1 MEHAV
6 QTIRGGHGDP
16 CGVPPKA
23 AYRQMVFSPL
33 GKGSKAGTDGMS
45 AKTAARPPNPEA
57 GYTEVIVD
65 FDAAHG
71 AGTAAT
77 GRQVSAETITTIRE
91 LLKNFDAKPPK
102 QKKQK
107 LLGAFF
113 GKR

>member
-57 GYTEVIVD
+57 GYTEVNITRVPLSMSRCPMHSQHC
-65 FDAAHG
+65 ANTGG
-71 AGTAAT
+71 ALAC
-77 GRQVSAETITTIRE
+77 
-91 LLKNFDAKPPK
+91 
-102 QKKQK
+102 
-107 LLGAFF
+107 
-113 GKR
+113 